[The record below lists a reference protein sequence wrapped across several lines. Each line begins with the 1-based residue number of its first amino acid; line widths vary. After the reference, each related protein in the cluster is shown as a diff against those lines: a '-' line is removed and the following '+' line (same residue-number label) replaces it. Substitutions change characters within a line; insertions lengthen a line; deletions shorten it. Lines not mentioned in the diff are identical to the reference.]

1 MLTISLVLLSVVSM
15 AVAVIESAA
24 QDLNDEHI

>member
-1 MLTISLVLLSVVSM
+1 MLTISLVLLSVASLT
-15 AVAVIESAA
+15 AAVIESAA